1 MKTIVLQSFRRHDV
15 PAWIDACIASVR
27 AWAAAAGWAYEFMD
41 DAFLALPPAWARRR
55 CADNLYALTDLGRL
69 IWAGRMLA
77 AGWERVVW
85 ADADIL
91 IFGAKGPQLE
101 AGRGHGFA
109 RELFLHVDDAG
120 ISTRLHGLNNA
131 LMFFERGDP
140 MPGALLAASYDSLRA
155 LPPGPVPRT
164 ALGPALLTQ
173 LSPTAGLNGID
184 GVGLFGV
191 ALMRQI
197 AQGGG
202 ALTREYLRHS
212 PTLPVAANLCH
223 FQRNAT
229 PVDLHPL
236 FDQLYADA
244 LVRLCQTHG
253 AVLAGD
259 PAIV

>member
-1 MKTIVLQSFRRHDV
+1 MKTIVLQSFRRHHV
-15 PAWIDACIASVR
+15 PSWIDACMASVR

-41 DAFLALPPAWARRR
+41 DAFLALPPEWARRR

-77 AGWERVVW
+77 AGCERVVW

-91 IFGAKGPQLE
+91 IFGAHGPQIE
-101 AGRGHGFA
+101 AGCGHGFA

-120 ISTRLHGLNNA
+120 NSTPLHGLNNA
-131 LMFFERGDP
+131 LMVFEHGDR
-140 MPGALLAASYDSLRA
+140 MLDTLLAASYDTLRA

-164 ALGPALLTQ
+164 ALGPTLLTQ
-173 LSPTAGLNGID
+173 LGATARLNGIA

-191 ALMRQI
+191 TLMQQI

-202 ALTREYLRHS
+202 ALTREYLRQS
-212 PTLPVAANLCH
+212 PTPPVAANLCH

-229 PVDLHPL
+229 PADLRPL

-244 LVRLCQTHG
+244 LLRLCQTHG